1 MSEKYFLDEKSNET
15 VIMRRNDGDAVSH
28 HAEDVGNTFERMR
41 AAMRFS
47 QLVAQDSLNSSR
59 KKCVRQMAK
68 PAICSRVAAIR
79 VQGSDCC

>member
-47 QLVAQDSLNSSR
+47 QLVAQESR
-59 KKCVRQMAK
+59 KKCVRQMAE
-68 PAICSRVAAIR
+68 PAIRSLAAVIC